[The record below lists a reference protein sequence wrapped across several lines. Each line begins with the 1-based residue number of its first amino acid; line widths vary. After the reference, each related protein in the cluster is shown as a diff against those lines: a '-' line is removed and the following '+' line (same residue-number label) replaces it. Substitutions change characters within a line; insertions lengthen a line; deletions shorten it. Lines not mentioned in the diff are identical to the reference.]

1 MTDHTELPGLSGD
14 NPQKFLAALGVM
26 VALEAAGKTVRMS
39 WKEDASLCP
48 VITPSITLEEIA
60 EAVLELADK
69 WQENSRLFAEKL
81 SNKEQNLS
89 IPITEVRD
97 FVEHARVKGNEDRF
111 LYSCISEGALPEG
124 DKTVSKP
131 TALCFTSG
139 TEYFAKH
146 AKEILSK
153 TTTDHITNGLANRY
167 AYIDKKREKEGK
179 VDEGKKVAGVTMR
192 WDFSDSAQY
201 ALSSNNPAKVQK
213 PTNPGV
219 EAMAILGLSCVPC
232 FTVNSKTRTQGVKQT
247 NRKSEYK
254 GAEFWWPLWKHPA
267 ALSSIRTF
275 LAHAQ
280 SNGLKYF
287 TDCGITRIFSSEI
300 RDLPQGRKSF
310 RFPTVMLNSKY
321 ITS

>member
-26 VALEAAGKTVRMS
+26 VALEAASKTVRMS

-48 VITPSITLEEIA
+48 LITPSITLEEIA

-69 WQENSRLFAEKL
+69 WQENSRLFAEEL

-89 IPITEVRD
+89 IPITEVRG
-97 FVEHARVKGNEDRF
+97 FVEHARVKGKEDRF
-111 LYSCISEGALPEG
+111 LYSCISEGALPAG

-139 TEYFAKH
+139 KEYFLKH
-146 AKEILSK
+146 AKEILSEA
-153 TTTDHITNGLANRY
+153 TTDHITKGLVNRY
-167 AYIDKKREKEGK
+167 AYIDEG
-179 VDEGKKVAGVTMR
+179 GVAGVTMR
-192 WDFSDSAQY
+192 WDPSDTAQH
-201 ALSSNNPAKVQK
+201 ALAAKAPAKVNK
-213 PTNPGV
+213 HTNPGAEV
-219 EAMAILGLSCVPC
+219 MAVLGLSCVPC

-280 SNGLKYF
+280 SNGQKYF

-300 RDLPQGRKSF
+300 HDLALGRKSF
-310 RFPTVMLNSKY
+310 RFSTTILNSKY
-321 ITS
+321 TTS